1 MLHAKLLYTYYI
13 LATKQRLIRGG
24 KINLRRNIYL
34 NKLSLKEAQE
44 KFYKTLLKNK
54 LSQSLKG
61 ELVSTEDSLGRITAE
76 PIFAKISSPYHQAA
90 AMDGVVVKAKS
101 TYRASESSPVTL
113 KIDQDFHFI
122 NTGNPIP
129 FGFDAVIKI
138 EDINFLD
145 KAKEEKSGDISDDF
159 TVNLKEENIKEIKI
173 FSSAFPGQ
181 HIRNIGEDI
190 VANQLIIPVNHKI
203 RSGDMGALL
212 AGGVNQFFV
221 RKKPKIAVIPT
232 GDELIKSE
240 DMLTSGKIIEYNS
253 TVIKGMISEWG
264 GEALIYDIVKDV
276 PSDLKSILQKAVEES
291 DVVAVLAG
299 SSSGS
304 KDFTSEIIRSL
315 GEVLVHGVAIMPGKP
330 TILGIVNRTP
340 VIGLPGYPVST
351 IISAEQFLKPLIF
364 KKLGLL
370 VLKREMI
377 RVNMA
382 QKVVSRLGNEE
393 FLRVK
398 LGKIGGE
405 MMAFPLPR
413 GAGIITSMTE
423 ADGLIRIPSLK
434 EGLNYREEVKT
445 ELLKELVKIKN
456 NFIITGSHDPILDIL
471 KNELKE
477 NFSEFDIVSFN
488 VGSLGGL
495 MALKQNRT
503 HLATSHLLDP
513 ESGEYNFPYLKK
525 ILPHKELVVI
535 NLVYREQGIMVKKG
549 NPKKIKGLDDLIRED
564 INFINRQKG
573 SGTRVLLDYLLKKR
587 RINPSDIQG
596 YFREEF
602 THLMVASIVVEE
614 NVDAGLGI
622 LSAAKAFNLD
632 FIPVVKERYD
642 IIVRK
647 EYYCDWRTQRLLNI
661 IKSKNF
667 KKGVIK
673 LGGYELSRTGSV
685 IKE

>member
-1 MLHAKLLYTYYI
+1 M
-13 LATKQRLIRGG
+13 
-24 KINLRRNIYL
+24 RRNIYL
-34 NKLSLKEAQE
+34 SKLSLKEAQE
-44 KFYKTLLKNK
+44 KFYKTLLKYK
-54 LSQSLKG
+54 LVQPLKR
-61 ELVSTEDSLGRITAE
+61 ELVFTENSLGRITGEA
-76 PIFAKISSPYHQAA
+76 IFAKISSPCYQAA
-90 AMDGVVVKAKS
+90 AMDGVVVRAKD
-101 TYRASESSPVTL
+101 TYGASESSPVTL
-113 KIDQDFHFI
+113 KVDQNFHFI

-129 FGFDAVIKI
+129 RGFDAVIKI
-138 EDINFLD
+138 EDINLLN
-145 KAKEEKSGDISDDF
+145 KVSEENSRDVSGDFAD
-159 TVNLKEENIKEIKI
+159 NLKEENIKEIKI
-173 FSSAFPGQ
+173 FSAAFPGQ

-190 VANQLIIPVNHKI
+190 VANQLIVPINHKI
-203 RSGDMGALL
+203 RPVDMGALL
-212 AGGVNQFFV
+212 AGGISKFLA
-221 RKKPKIAVIPT
+221 RKKPQITIIPT
-232 GDELIKSE
+232 GDELIKPE
-240 DMLTSGKIIEYNS
+240 DKITPGKIIEYNS
-253 TVIKGMISEWG
+253 KVIKGMISEWG
-264 GEALIYDIVKDV
+264 GEALIYEIVKDIS
-276 PSDLKSILQKAVEES
+276 SDLKSILQKTVEES
-291 DVVAVLAG
+291 DIVVVLAG
-299 SSSGS
+299 SSAGS
-304 KDFTSEIIRSL
+304 KDFTSEIVRSL

-330 TILGIVNRTP
+330 TILGIISRTP

-413 GAGIITSMTE
+413 GAGVITSLTE

-434 EGLNYREEVKT
+434 EGLDYREETKT
-445 ELLKELVKIKN
+445 ELLEELVKIKN
-456 NFIITGSHDPILDIL
+456 NFIITGSHDLILDIL
-471 KNELKE
+471 KNELQE

-495 MALKQNRT
+495 MALKQSRT

-525 ILPHKELVVI
+525 ILPEKELVVI
-535 NLVYREQGIMVKKG
+535 NLTYREQGIMVKKG
-549 NPKKIKGLDDLIRED
+549 NPKKIKGLDDLTKENIS
-564 INFINRQKG
+564 FVNRQKG
-573 SGTRVLLDYLLKKR
+573 SGTRVLLDYLLKKKN
-587 RINPSDIQG
+587 INPSNIRG

-602 THLMVASIVVEE
+602 THLMVASTVTEE

-632 FIPVVKERYD
+632 FIPVAKERYD
-642 IIVRK
+642 MIMPK
-647 EYYCDWRTQRLLNI
+647 EYYSDWRTQRLLDI
-661 IKSKNF
+661 IGSNKF
-667 KKGVIK
+667 KRRVME
-673 LGGYELSRTGSV
+673 LGGYDLSRSGSV